1 MTLARRNL
9 IKDYLRERLK
19 KYTTSDFKEGP
30 DKGKNLLFSDR
41 IGKRYLLIVHDSAQ
55 YKGDFVDFAKF
66 VDRQGI
72 YCVPIFDD
80 HVFFKRDKSRYR
92 LNPDESRIDL
102 LKLEQSA
109 EKFFNSVVYFTAS
122 GLLVVK
128 YGPAYSDY
136 SNIPP
141 RSRLS
146 PLVETVN
153 SVESE
158 GQNSYLRSRLEIQIL
173 ISVKTIKGS

>member
-19 KYTTSDFKEGP
+19 KYPTSDFKEGP

-55 YKGDFVDFAKF
+55 YKGD
-66 VDRQGI
+66 
-72 YCVPIFDD
+72 FDD

-173 ISVKTIKGS
+173 IS